1 MTTSYDAIVIGAGP
15 AGMAAGITLARH
27 GARALLLDEQPGLG
41 GQIYRTIE
49 ESTPAKLRTL
59 GADYARGLA
68 LTMRVRESQLE
79 YLPGSAVWNLTAAG
93 DVHYSH
99 AGRSQHATAQHI
111 ILATGAMERP
121 VPVPG
126 WTLPGVVTAGAL
138 QILLKSSGVVSTG
151 VFVAGTGPLLYQL
164 AYQYVAAG
172 MPRLVILDM
181 ATKANTRA
189 SLRHLPAALNPTTL
203 HYLWKG
209 FRFFERLA
217 RAGVPIYRNVS
228 NLVIEG
234 ADKVES
240 VSFRHGGKELRLPAH
255 TIGLHAGV
263 IPNTHIPRA
272 VGCAMAW
279 DAAQHCFRP
288 ATDEWGTTSHR
299 NFYVAGDGAR
309 IVGARASEHAGH
321 LSALQ
326 VLHLL
331 DRFDATERD
340 RLAVPHRRAYAA
352 HTTIRPFLDRRFAP
366 PAELRL
372 PADDTIVC
380 RCEEITAGQI
390 RAVARAGC
398 QGPNQAKAYLRAGM
412 GPCQGRVCGP
422 LVTDLMAEIHA
433 RSPAEI
439 GAYRARPPF
448 KPLTV
453 GELAALD

>member
-1 MTTSYDAIVIGAGP
+1 VTTSYDAIIIGGGP
-15 AGMAAGITLARH
+15 AGMAAAITLAQH

-41 GQIYRTIE
+41 GQIYRAIE

-68 LTMRVRESQLE
+68 LTMRLRESAVE
-79 YLPGSAVWNLTAAG
+79 YLPDSAVWNVTAAG
-93 DVHYSH
+93 DVYFSRN
-99 AGRSQHATAQHI
+99 GRSRHVTAQHI

-126 WTLPGVVTAGAL
+126 WTLPGVMTAGAL
-138 QILLKSSGVVSTG
+138 QILLKSSGIISQG
-151 VFVAGTGPLLYQL
+151 VFLAGCGPLLYQIT
-164 AYQYVAAG
+164 YQYVAAG
-172 MPRLVILDM
+172 APRLVILDM
-181 ATKANTRA
+181 ATRANTRA
-189 SLRHLPAALNPTTL
+189 SLLRLPAALQPTSL

-228 NLVIEG
+228 DLVIEG
-234 ADKVES
+234 TDKVEA
-240 VSFRHGGKELRLPAH
+240 VSFRHGGKSLRLPAH

-272 VGCAMAW
+272 IGCAMAW
-279 DAAQHCFRP
+279 DDAQHCFHP
-288 ATDEWGTTSHR
+288 GTDEWGTSSHR
-299 NFYVAGDGAR
+299 NIRIAGDGAG
-309 IVGARASEHAGH
+309 IIGARASEHAGH
-321 LSALQ
+321 LAALQ
-326 VLHLL
+326 TLHALG
-331 DRFDATERD
+331 RIDAATRD
-340 RLAVPHRRAYAA
+340 RLAVPHRRAQAA
-352 HTTIRPFLDRRFAP
+352 HTAIRPFLDRRFTP
-366 PAELRL
+366 PAEILR
-372 PADDTIVC
+372 PADDVTVC

-412 GPCQGRVCGP
+412 GPCQGRVCGS

-433 RSPAEI
+433 KTALEI
-439 GAYRARPPF
+439 GAYRTRPPF
-448 KPLTV
+448 KPVTV

>member
-15 AGMAAGITLARH
+15 AGMAAAITLAQH
-27 GARALLLDEQPGLG
+27 GARTLLLDEQPGLG

-68 LTMRVRESQLE
+68 LTMRLREAALD
-79 YLPGSAVWNLTAAG
+79 YLPGSAVWNITAAG
-93 DVHYSH
+93 DVYFSH
-99 AGRSQHATAQHI
+99 EGQSRHVTGTHI

-126 WTLPGVVTAGAL
+126 WTLPGVMTAGAL
-138 QILLKSSGVVSTG
+138 QILLKSSGIVSQG
-151 VFVAGTGPLLYQL
+151 MFLAGTGPLLYQL

-172 MPRLVILDM
+172 APLLVVLDM

-189 SLRHLPAALNPTTL
+189 SLRHLPGAVNPTTL

-228 NLVIEG
+228 NLMIQG
-234 ADKVES
+234 ADKVEAI
-240 VSFRHGGKELRLPAH
+240 SFRHGGKDIRLPAH

-272 VGCAMAW
+272 LGCAMAW
-279 DAAQHCFRP
+279 DEAQHCFRP
-288 ATDEWGTTSHR
+288 AIDEWGTSSHR

-309 IVGARASEHAGH
+309 VVGARASEQAGH
-321 LSALQ
+321 LAALQ
-326 VLHLL
+326 ALHQLGRIDTAARDIL
-331 DRFDATERD
+331 AT
-340 RLAVPHRRAYAA
+340 PHRRAHAA
-352 HTTIRPFLDRRFAP
+352 HTAIRPFLDRRFAP
-366 PAELRL
+366 SAELLL
-372 PADDTIVC
+372 PADDVTIC

-422 LVTDLMAEIHA
+422 LVTDLMAEVHA
-433 RSPAEI
+433 KPPVQI
-439 GAYRARPPF
+439 GAYRNRPPF

-453 GELAALD
+453 GELATLD